1 MSAPGTTPE
10 DAQPTR
16 SSGTGWTVAITL
28 LLLANAVFA
37 WVMLLRPSLEVD
49 ARPLDAVPVELGG
62 WQGTSLP
69 VDDAVADMLRADF
82 NLQRAYT
89 HPFGG
94 LVFAYVGY
102 YGTTRGGRPEHTPR
116 MCYQAQGWEIVE
128 DRTFAANPS
137 IGLEVNE
144 VVVQREGERRL
155 VHFWY
160 RTRRNT
166 GLVAELALIV
176 DHALGR
182 LLDGRADGAL
192 VRLSTPIVGQDGL
205 VAARS
210 RLTEFGAHF
219 ERKLGDHWP
228 IEQAPT
234 DT

>member
-1 MSAPGTTPE
+1 MSTPSSSDDAPGAAP
-10 DAQPTR
+10 R
-16 SSGTGWTVAITL
+16 SGHGWTIAITA
-28 LLLANAVFA
+28 LLLANAAFA
-37 WVMLLRPSLEVD
+37 WVMLLRPALEVD
-49 ARPLDAVPVELGG
+49 PRPLDEVPNELGG
-62 WQGTSLP
+62 WQGSSLP
-69 VDDAVADMLRADF
+69 VDDSVADMLRADF
-82 NLQRAYT
+82 NLQRAYV

-116 MCYQAQGWEIVE
+116 MCYQAQGWKLVE
-128 DRTFAANPS
+128 DRTYVVDVS

-144 VVVQREGERRL
+144 VVVERDGERRL

-160 RTRRNT
+160 RTRRTT
-166 GLVAELALIV
+166 GLVQEVALIL
-176 DHALGR
+176 DHAVGR
-182 LLDGRADGAL
+182 LFDGRADGAL
-192 VRLSTPIVGQDGL
+192 VRISTPIDGSDGI

-210 RLTEFGAHF
+210 RLTEFGTQF